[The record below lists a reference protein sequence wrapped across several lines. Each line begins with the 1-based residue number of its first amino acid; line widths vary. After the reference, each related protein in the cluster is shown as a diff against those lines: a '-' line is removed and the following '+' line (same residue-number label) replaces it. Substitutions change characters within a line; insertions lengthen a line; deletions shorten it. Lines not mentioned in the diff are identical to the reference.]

1 MIWLPPEYKPKAGM
15 HKSQAPGH
23 PGDQI

>member
-1 MIWLPPEYKPKAGM
+1 MIWLPPEYKPKARM
-15 HKSQAPGH
+15 HKSLAPGH

>member
-1 MIWLPPEYKPKAGM
+1 MIWLSPKYKPKAGM